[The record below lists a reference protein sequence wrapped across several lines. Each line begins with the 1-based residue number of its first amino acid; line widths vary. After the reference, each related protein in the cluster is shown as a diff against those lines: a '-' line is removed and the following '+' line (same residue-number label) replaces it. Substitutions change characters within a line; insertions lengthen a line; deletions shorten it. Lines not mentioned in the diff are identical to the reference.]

1 MQIQRYI
8 IIFLVL
14 NFQLSLNATTPDS
27 VKIRL
32 NFFEDRGTEKEIIP
46 HPEYRRPHIGLALS
60 GGGARCIPQL
70 GVIEVLK
77 ENKIP
82 IDLIVGTSMGSVIG
96 GLYAAGYETDEI
108 LQRLKNI
115 DWQNIFFDRPTREN
129 LFLGQKQTQSRY
141 ILQLRFS
148 SFRPY
153 IPSGISPGQTVSLI
167 LSDLVMQAP
176 YGSYSNFNE
185 LKIPFRAVATDLIS
199 GNRVLLENGSLAD
212 ALCASLAFPLLF
224 TPVVWDSM
232 LLVDGGMINNIPV
245 QEAREL
251 GMDIVIAID
260 GTSNLRN
267 KNEILLPWEI
277 VDQATTIMQREKNQS
292 QKELADIYIRFDTP
306 GQLSTD
312 FSGLDSLVA
321 IGRTKA
327 QSMIDNIKN
336 YIRKQERAY
345 LNKIDTTKHQPY
357 EIGSIKIEGL
367 KHIDER
373 TIRETIPFDSLL
385 LKPSGYGD
393 LQNLI
398 AQVYQ
403 TGNYKNVEGILVRE
417 NHAYSLIIRVEENP
431 VLHKI
436 IFQNNSIYPDSVLL
450 KQMNYTCPQI
460 INHFEGQKALFR
472 LLKFYR
478 DNGYSLTHIHSVK
491 LKATGVLEL
500 VLQEGRIKKI
510 NVEGNQQ
517 TKAFVILREFPLK
530 AGDVFH
536 YEQVKK
542 GIKNIYGTGLFNTV
556 RLNITYDANQP
567 VLTIKVDEKKFN
579 LIRLG
584 GQYNTERKGNG
595 FIELVNENLFGT
607 GNPLTLH
614 IQNGERNNRY
624 GLYFRSDRIFKT
636 FLTTQFNIY
645 YQKNKYFSYRGFE
658 KSGEYNEIR
667 SGLNFS
673 LGQQMERWGN
683 VSLEGS
689 YYYIGYNRLW
699 GQPLHSGE
707 LLLSTLA
714 LRSVVDTRDQYPF
727 PMTGKY
733 YHFFYELSS
742 ANILS
747 NEVSYFKLFS
757 SLENFLS
764 ISNHHTFHPKIVWG
778 TSDLTTPLAEQYY
791 LGGENNFLA
800 VREHQLYGRH
810 LMFTSLEYRYL
821 IPKIF
826 PLNTYLHFQ
835 MNLAGIWGTKVSIKS
850 KDFLFGTEMKV
861 SFLSPFGPFALA
873 YGRTRDK
880 QTRFYFSAGYDF

>member
-1 MQIQRYI
+1 
-8 IIFLVL
+8 
-14 NFQLSLNATTPDS
+14 
-27 VKIRL
+27 K
-32 NFFEDRGTEKEIIP
+32 
-46 HPEYRRPHIGLALS
+46 
-60 GGGARCIPQL
+60 
-70 GVIEVLK
+70 
-77 ENKIP
+77 
-82 IDLIVGTSMGSVIG
+82 
-96 GLYAAGYETDEI
+96 
-108 LQRLKNI
+108 
-115 DWQNIFFDRPTREN
+115 
-129 LFLGQKQTQSRY
+129 
-141 ILQLRFS
+141 
-148 SFRPY
+148 
-153 IPSGISPGQTVSLI
+153 
-167 LSDLVMQAP
+167 
-176 YGSYSNFNE
+176 
-185 LKIPFRAVATDLIS
+185 
-199 GNRVLLENGSLAD
+199 
-212 ALCASLAFPLLF
+212 
-224 TPVVWDSM
+224 
-232 LLVDGGMINNIPV
+232 
-245 QEAREL
+245 
-251 GMDIVIAID
+251 
-260 GTSNLRN
+260 
-267 KNEILLPWEI
+267 
-277 VDQATTIMQREKNQS
+277 
-292 QKELADIYIRFDTP
+292 LADIYIRFDIP

-312 FSGLDSLVA
+312 FSKLDSLVE
-321 IGRTKA
+321 IGRLKT
-327 QSMIDNIKN
+327 QSMIDKIKN
-336 YIRKQERAY
+336 YIRNQERAY
-345 LNKIDTTKHQPY
+345 LNQIDTTKQQLY
-357 EIGSIKIEGL
+357 KIASIKIEGL
-367 KHIDER
+367 NQIEESK
-373 TIRETIPFDSLL
+373 IREAIPFDSLF

-403 TGNYKNVEGILVRE
+403 TGNFKNIKGFLIRE
-417 NHAYSLIIRVEENP
+417 NQEYSLIIRVEENP
-431 VLHKI
+431 ILTNI
-436 IFQNNSIYPDSVLL
+436 LFQNNSIYTDSVLL
-450 KQMNYTCPQI
+450 KQMNYPFPQI
-460 INHFEGQKALFR
+460 INHFEGQNALIQ

-478 DNGYSLTHIHSVK
+478 NNGYSLAHIHSVK
-491 LKATGVLEL
+491 LKENGILEII
-500 VLQEGRIKKI
+500 LQEGRIKKI
-510 NVEGNQQ
+510 KVEGNQQ

-542 GIKNIYGTGLFNTV
+542 GIENIYGTGLFNTV
-556 RLNITYDANQP
+556 RLNITYDDNQP

-595 FIELVNENLFGT
+595 FIELVNENIFGT

-614 IQNGERNNRY
+614 IQNGERNKRY

-667 SGLNFS
+667 SGMNFS
-673 LGQQMERWGN
+673 LGQQMARWGN

-699 GQPLHSGE
+699 GQPLHAGE
-707 LLLSTLA
+707 LLLSTFA

-727 PMTGKY
+727 PMKGKY

-747 NEVSYFKLFS
+747 SEVSYFKLFS

-764 ISNHHTFHPKIVWG
+764 ISTHHTFHPKIVWG

-800 VREHQLYGRH
+800 LREHQLYGRH
-810 LMFTSLEYRYL
+810 LMSTSLEYRYML
-821 IPKIF
+821 PKIF

-850 KDFLFGTEMKV
+850 KDFLFGTEMKI
-861 SFLSPFGPFALA
+861 SFLSPFGPFIIA